1 MPTVRNNLSVDEAK
15 KMASDA
21 VRNGVQKI
29 TMERQGDGRW
39 TVTVA

>member
-1 MPTVRNNLSVDEAK
+1 VDAAK
-15 KMASDA
+15 LKKRDA